1 MLSYIFDRPV
11 IFQSWIASIGARIQ
25 LVPIVFRIERERERE
40 RERDATAIVL
50 VANFSRVEASS
61 QRYSVGGT
69 SCRFFSPFQLRTS
82 VRHRRTASVFDR
94 VVRVRSTNARICLAT
109 GSLISPL

>member
-1 MLSYIFDRPV
+1 MLSYIFERPV

-25 LVPIVFRIERERERE
+25 LVPIVFRIERES
-40 RERDATAIVL
+40 RDTTAIVL

-69 SCRFFSPFQLRTS
+69 SCRFFSSFQLRAS
-82 VRHRRTASVFDR
+82 VRHRTASVFNR